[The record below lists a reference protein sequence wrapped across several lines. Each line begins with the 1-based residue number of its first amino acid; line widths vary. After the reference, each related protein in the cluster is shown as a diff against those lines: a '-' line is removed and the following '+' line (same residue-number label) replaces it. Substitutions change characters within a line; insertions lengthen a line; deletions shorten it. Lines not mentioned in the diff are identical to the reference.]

1 MIDEKKKSHLTG
13 LLFSIIDISIEKNL
27 IIILGEPENT
37 VVQKTLNVAIQDGI
51 ADLGSR
57 ISRQKDIIP
66 PLELY
71 FKTNYMMD
79 SKNSRTRFIKNQQHM
94 LQLLIY
100 VLFLEVSSIC

>member
-1 MIDEKKKSHLTG
+1 MTDEKKNSHLTG
-13 LLFSIIDISIEKNL
+13 LLFSIIGISIEQNL
-27 IIILGEPENT
+27 MIILGESEST

-51 ADLGSR
+51 TDLGSR
-57 ISRQKDIIP
+57 ISRKKDIIS

-79 SKNSRTRFIKNQQHM
+79 SKNSRTRFIENQQHM